1 MTNMIAKA
9 RLFLTAD
16 SKALVAEGD
25 PKGATLY
32 CAPGDEIP
40 ESAAKMFGLVDG
52 DLPKKAGKG
61 DKGDKG
67 DKGTKEDGGGSD
79 KEKKAGENKG
89 GAGTADAT
97 KGAGAAAGDGGAE
110 AGAKGQGAN

>member
-1 MTNMIAKA
+1 MTNMIAKS

-52 DLPKKAGKG
+52 DLPKRAGKG

-67 DKGTKEDGGGSD
+67 SKEDGGGSD
-79 KEKKAGENKG
+79 KEKKAGEDKG
-89 GAGTADAT
+89 GAGAADAT

-110 AGAKGQGAN
+110 AGAKDQGAN